1 MAPYS
6 NFFSLAPLALHA
18 LVVVHVLSSPMAE
31 ILHFMLRNGYPVLV
45 AWVFLEQVGLPLPSS
60 PLLFVAGAL
69 AGTGKMSFTETMGLV
84 MIAAMTADAAWFLWG
99 RWRGAGVL
107 RVVCRISL
115 EPDTCV
121 RRTKEAVARHGR
133 WAILAAKFVPG
144 LNAAAAPLA
153 GVTGMSLAEYLA
165 LDACSSFLWAG
176 AFMGLGRIFSR
187 QLDQLADYV
196 RGFGGALF
204 GLLAILLAI
213 YIVRKYQ
220 ARRRLLRGIWTER
233 IEPAELRDLMEE
245 GGSPAIV
252 DLRHDMDFRVHPFV
266 IPGATH
272 FDPKDLDHRHQEIPR
287 DREIILY
294 CT

>member
-1 MAPYS
+1 
-6 NFFSLAPLALHA
+6 
-18 LVVVHVLSSPMAE
+18 MAE
-31 ILHFMLRNGYPVLV
+31 ILHFLLQHGYPVLF
-45 AWVFLEQVGLPLPSS
+45 AWVFLEQAGLPMPSS

-69 AGTGKMSFTETMGLV
+69 AGAGKMGFAETIGLV
-84 MIAAMTADAAWFLWG
+84 MVAAMLADVAWFLWG

-133 WAILAAKFVPG
+133 LAILASKFVPG
-144 LNAAAAPLA
+144 LNAAAPPLA
-153 GVTGMSLAEYLA
+153 GVTGMSLPEYLA
-165 LDACSSFLWAG
+165 LDACSALLWAG

-187 QLDQLADYV
+187 QLDLLAFYV
-196 RGFGGALF
+196 RGFGGAVLA
-204 GLLAILLAI
+204 LLAALLGI
-213 YIVRKYQ
+213 YIVRKYL

-233 IEPAELRDLMEE
+233 IGSEELRRLIED
-245 GGSPAIV
+245 GSPLAIV
-252 DLRHDMDFRVHPFV
+252 DLRHNMDFRLHPFV

-272 FDPKDLDHRHQEIPR
+272 FDPGDLDRRQQEIPR